1 MCYNFFME
9 KKYYTV
15 AEFAKKV
22 GVSRATL
29 YRKIEKNL
37 ASFCIVKNGK
47 TLVSEKAFKL
57 FEFSNDTNNTKCDTV
72 THGIN
77 ETNMINILCSQ
88 LHEKSVQIAEFN
100 EQLKAKDCQLNE
112 KDNQILRK
120 DEQIEKLQEQISELT
135 KAFREAQALHAGTMQ
150 RELSDVSTA
159 SNKHRWWKFW
169 QKPN

>member
-1 MCYNFFME
+1 ME

-29 YRKIEKNL
+29 YRKVKKNL
-37 ASFCIVKNGK
+37 ASFCVVKNGK
-47 TLVSEKAFKL
+47 TLVSEKALRF
-57 FEFSNDTNNTKCDTV
+57 FELSNDTKCDTM
-72 THGIN
+72 TPSIN
-77 ETNMINILCSQ
+77 ETNMIDILCFQ
-88 LHEKSVQIAEFN
+88 LHETSVQITEFN
-100 EQLKAKDCQLNE
+100 EQLKSKDRQLNA

-135 KAFREAQALHAGTMQ
+135 KAFREAQALYAGTMQ

-159 SNKHRWWKFW
+159 NDKHRWWKFW
-169 QKPN
+169 QKSN